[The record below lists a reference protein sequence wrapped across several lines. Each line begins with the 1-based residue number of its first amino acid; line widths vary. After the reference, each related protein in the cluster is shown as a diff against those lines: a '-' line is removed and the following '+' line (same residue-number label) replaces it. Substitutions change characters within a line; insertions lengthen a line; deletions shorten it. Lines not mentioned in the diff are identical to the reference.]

1 MPVPKRWFPLS
12 RDINDDAEVWE
23 LTDKFRGNALRL
35 WMEILAILNRTENHW
50 RLSGPWLAGLAR
62 KCRMTSTTVQR
73 CIDWMVEKHWLNV
86 PEYFPDGSP
95 AIYSAPNYWK
105 FHRSRGAKRDSDE
118 TQNGDNMAPPLD
130 LTSLDLTKR
139 DFTTKKERERNES
152 SLARISSLKEF
163 ELNEE
168 LREFATKE
176 GIQDTDAEFLK
187 FKDYYRA
194 NGKPLK
200 NLSAAFSSW
209 CRKSRT
215 FSNNSTREASDTA
228 RCEYKAK
235 NPNEIELWGSEQ
247 CKKPRVSNS
256 KKFCAEHKDYRQQLQ
271 EAHSR

>member
-95 AIYSAPNYWK
+95 AIYSAPNYLK
-105 FHRSRGAKRDSDE
+105 YNKRRGAKSESDE
-118 TQNGDNMAPPLD
+118 TQSGANMAPPLN
-130 LTSLDLTKR
+130 LTSLSLTKR
-139 DFTTKKERERNES
+139 DLTTKERKKKNS
-152 SLARISSLKEF
+152 SPNGTSASLEEF
-163 ELNEE
+163 ELTEDLRVFARELGIPDPDEE
-168 LREFATKE
+168 LKKYKDDRRSRGKE
-176 GIQDTDAEFLK
+176 CRDFPADF
-187 FKDYYRA
+187 R
-194 NGKPLK
+194 N
-200 NLSAAFSSW
+200 W
-209 CRKSRT
+209 CRKFPN
-215 FSNNSTREASDTA
+215 FSNNATREASDTA

-235 NPNEIELWGSEQ
+235 NPNEIELWGSER
-247 CKKPRVSNS
+247 CLKPRASKS